1 MKIIRSLLFIPGNRP
16 DMLAKADKY
25 CPDAFV
31 PDMEDSVPQSEKQN
45 ARKYI
50 NDAMESMLRL
60 DIPVIPRINSLNSRL
75 ALEDINI
82 ALNHKVFGISVGKV
96 SSASDI
102 NKLSEIIAVAEVR
115 HGYEIGSTK
124 LIVWIETA
132 ESIINVREIAM
143 SSPRLLALAFGAEDY
158 TNDMAIK
165 RRPDDSEIEF
175 ARHSVAIAARSANL
189 LSLDTP
195 YFEFKNNVGLKKDIE
210 TARSIGYTGKFAIHP
225 GQIKS
230 INNGFIPSTEDA
242 EQAKH
247 IVSEYQKAVKLGKGA
262 IGLNGVVIDVPVVKR
277 AQAVID
283 MVKTIEERD

>member
-25 CPDAFV
+25 HPDAFV

-50 NDAMESMLRL
+50 NDAMENILRL
-60 DIPVIPRINSLNSRL
+60 GAPVIPRINSLNSGL
-75 ALEDINI
+75 ACEDINI

-96 SSASDI
+96 SSPNDI
-102 NKLSEIIAVAEVR
+102 NKLSEIIAVAEVN
-115 HGYEIGSTK
+115 HGYKIGSTK
-124 LIVWIETA
+124 LVVWIETA
-132 ESIINVREIAM
+132 ESVINVREIAM
-143 SSPRLLALAFGAEDY
+143 SSSRLLALAFGAEDY

-165 RRPDDSEIEF
+165 RRPDNSEIEF
-175 ARHSVAIAARSANL
+175 ARHCVAIAARSANL

-195 YFEFKNNVGLKKDIE
+195 YFEFKNDEGLKRDVEI
-210 TARSIGYTGKFAIHP
+210 ARSIGYTGKFAIHP
-225 GQIKS
+225 DQIQA
-230 INNGFIPSTEDA
+230 INNGFIPSQEEI

-277 AQAVID
+277 AKAVID
-283 MVKTIEERD
+283 MVNTL